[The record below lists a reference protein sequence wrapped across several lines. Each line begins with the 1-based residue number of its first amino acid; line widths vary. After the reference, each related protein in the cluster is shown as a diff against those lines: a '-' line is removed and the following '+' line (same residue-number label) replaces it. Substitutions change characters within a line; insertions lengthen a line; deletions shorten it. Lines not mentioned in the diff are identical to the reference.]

1 MRRKPHL
8 PRLGIKHDKI
18 KNNRLMEKKLY
29 QQPKTVSTLMEP
41 QSVLCASPGTN
52 GIPQW
57 DTPQDGITGN

>member
-1 MRRKPHL
+1 
-8 PRLGIKHDKI
+8 
-18 KNNRLMEKKLY
+18 MEKKLY

-57 DTPQDGITGN
+57 DAPQDGITGN